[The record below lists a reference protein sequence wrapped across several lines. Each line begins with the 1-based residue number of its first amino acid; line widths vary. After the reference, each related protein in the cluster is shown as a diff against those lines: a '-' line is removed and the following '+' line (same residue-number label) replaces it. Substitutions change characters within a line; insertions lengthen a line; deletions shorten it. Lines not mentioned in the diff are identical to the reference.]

1 MKIKVT
7 IYLHLNIFMLFNRRK
22 NLSKLYINSIELI
35 GYCHIITN
43 INFYDGYHGHH
54 KNILYITL

>member
-1 MKIKVT
+1 
-7 IYLHLNIFMLFNRRK
+7 
-22 NLSKLYINSIELI
+22 LYINSIELI

-54 KNILYITL
+54 KKYIIYYIIEKLKRIDIYDSRHRFP